1 MNNAQKL
8 HDTKDFCSR
17 RRKATRFFLA
27 FLTEAAMLEMP
38 RGLQPKPQQ
47 SAAPA
52 RGEGATLEIVV
63 VDEEGKR
70 LPDVLVAVPAFRSTT
85 SQAGT
90 CRFSLPPGRYSIL
103 ISKDGYRGRRVSVA
117 IRARQSTP
125 QSVKLQKLPPA
136 PPPKKEFFKT

>member
-1 MNNAQKL
+1 MNNAQNL

-17 RRKATRFFLA
+17 RRKGTRFFLA
-27 FLTEAAMLEMP
+27 FLTAAAMLAMP
-38 RGLQPKPQQ
+38 RGLRPKPQQ

-52 RGEGATLEIVV
+52 RGEGTTLEIVV

-103 ISKDGYRGRRVSVA
+103 ISKDGYRGRRVSVG
-117 IRARQSTP
+117 IRPGQTTKQR
-125 QSVKLQKLPPA
+125 VKLQKLPPA
-136 PPPKKEFFKT
+136 PNPKK